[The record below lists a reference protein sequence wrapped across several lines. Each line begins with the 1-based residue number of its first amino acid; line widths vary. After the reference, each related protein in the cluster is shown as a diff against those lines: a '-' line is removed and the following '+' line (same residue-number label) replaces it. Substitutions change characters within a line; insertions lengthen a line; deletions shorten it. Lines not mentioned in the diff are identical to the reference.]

1 MVLNVEVM
9 DTTRFIE
16 KHYNHIKDGNL
27 KNVSE
32 RAFFEN
38 CSTQLSDERKYQALS
53 FHKGYRFQGRGLCF
67 FQIGH
72 CYSKTG
78 WFGLVGLVGPG
89 F

>member
-67 FQIGH
+67 VKLAIAILKQD
-72 CYSKTG
+72 
-78 WFGLVGLVGPG
+78 GLVWLV
-89 F
+89 